1 MRRRA
6 PGTDRIYHM
15 TQAVSHEQVLAGLNR
30 DVSLQR
36 GSSSIEMVY
45 TDDRCT
51 KGEVILG
58 PCMTLAGPLVEGEA
72 MVHPDTAVTLSSP
85 PSPEYHRPLIV
96 TTPETAEETRTL
108 EERIVGA
115 HAEWMTQHAPGL
127 RLLDTTQL
135 ITASAYA
142 DEALRRKLIDD
153 MGSQMAIDAF
163 KCGMAVIALSEP
175 QYLVQEWMGAGSA
188 YFPRVAHQ
196 QAPWTT
202 EEPNAAQLERDT
214 MIAIKL
220 EAYGFPLAVRE
231 A

>member
-1 MRRRA
+1 MRRRE
-6 PGTDRIYHM
+6 PGTNRIYHM
-15 TQAVSHEQVLAGLNR
+15 TQAAYHEAVLAGLNR
-30 DVSLQR
+30 EVSLQR
-36 GSSSIEMVY
+36 GSSRVETVY
-45 TDDRCT
+45 TDERCT
-51 KGEVILG
+51 QSEIILG

-72 MVHPDTAVTLSSP
+72 MVHPDTAVTLSSL
-85 PSPEYHRPLIV
+85 PSPEHGKPLV
-96 TTPETAEETRTL
+96 LATPEAGEETQTL
-108 EERIVGA
+108 EARIVGA

-142 DEALRRKLIDD
+142 DEILRRKLIDD
-153 MGSQMAIDAF
+153 MGSQMAVDAF
-163 KCGMAVIALSEP
+163 KCGMAVIALSKP

-196 QAPWTT
+196 QAPWTA
-202 EEPNAAQLERDT
+202 EKPDPARLERDT

-231 A
+231 V